1 MNNLMHRELALREAV
16 SSTSGHL
23 ILQAATAYMVTLS
36 AETNANPD
44 WIKGIGML
52 IHYLNET
59 DQRLE
64 RLNSQS

>member
-1 MNNLMHRELALREAV
+1 MNNLIQHELALREAL
-16 SSTSGHL
+16 SCHAGHL
-23 ILQAATAYMVTLS
+23 ILQASTAYMVTLS

-59 DQRLE
+59 NQRLE